1 MTGSPLCVTG
11 PRVTEPPGQA
21 FEALDELVANP
32 SQWVPGAALHSAG
45 GDLDASGRDTST
57 VVRVETRAELC
68 V

>member
-1 MTGSPLCVTG
+1 M
-11 PRVTEPPGQA
+11 TEPPGQA